1 MSEPDTDEMSEYF
14 KHLVE
19 SVLKLGDGVV
29 QTKVHAVSVDGSN
42 YMIHMNVMINGK
54 EPTSRQAQAIVV
66 ALKHFG
72 LPGIRVTD
80 FHIPAE
86 A

>member
-1 MSEPDTDEMSEYF
+1 MTEPDTDELSDHF
-14 KHLVE
+14 KRLVAM
-19 SVLKLGDGVV
+19 VLKLDEQVV
-29 QTKVHAVSVDGSN
+29 ETKVHAVSVDGSN
-42 YMIHMNVMINGK
+42 YMIHMNVMINGR
-54 EPTSRQAQAIVV
+54 EPTPRQAQAIVV